1 MALLSGGLHGP
12 ELNSGLAP
20 RFFRAHACGEVK
32 LRRLLQMKLQLF
44 IELGSAAANE
54 EEADPAEE
62 LLHHE
67 EASGICFNT
76 RAIAVE
82 SLSQVSSSAFN
93 CFRPAAV
100 SK

>member
-1 MALLSGGLHGP
+1 MAALSGGLDVP
-12 ELNSGLAP
+12 ELNPGLP
-20 RFFRAHACGEVK
+20 TRFFRVHPCREVR

-44 IELGSAAANE
+44 VEFGWTAAKEKEAEPGE
-54 EEADPAEE
+54 EFFHYED
-62 LLHHE
+62 
-67 EASGICFNT
+67 ASGICFNT
-76 RAIAVE
+76 RATALE